1 MKDTKYIYASFT
13 KLDPKD
19 AGDVDEDLTYSD
31 DEKAL
36 DNYVKKLQKSDKKKF
51 DDGEAVKVYLHELNS
66 DGVPVPVRCVEITKT
81 EDDKGYSSE
90 QVEEYD
96 LPDDF
101 KPYGEN
107 DDSEKSDDSDEGKE
121 TDNDSED
128 DDESK
133 DKEKKDDEKS
143 SDEEESDEDEKEA
156 EEAAILTD
164 IGYDA
169 LFESGIINESW
180 YLFHEPQEDK
190 EKVKDIKKFR
200 DYKYTHLDDLKE
212 KGIPVVGK
220 KTLKRAKDYDKFM
233 ATDLARYNHYKAT
246 THQDFPNRETKAR
259 WDSTDHLQEYRD
271 RDFAKANKRVV
282 ERKYAQQRAKAKER
296 ALELKKLKDARAAA
310 ATKEKIKNKVDDVK
324 KKAYD
329 KFGGGSHKTGR
340 PVTEAVDYAAF
351 LIGNIY
357 PYEATSFEE
366 FVSELDENMGILL
379 ESAVE
384 IDDLD
389 KEALAITEAYV
400 QEATLSF
407 KNRKKLSDDDFGVPS
422 KRKFPLNDKAHVK
435 AAIQRFNYVDS
446 EDEREL
452 AKRII
457 QRMKDFNMM
466 NDVHVGEDN
475 RFKKYLDSA
484 YKDFKESFDVFPF
497 PVAREFS
504 VGAMLPMMGNT
515 KGWGTP
521 LANDSIENVVDR
533 TNAEINN
540 GAVFYNS
547 NDMINDSGI
556 SMTDGV
562 IKMESVIPHKNLIFD
577 SEVAKLV
584 KSISDYIDN
593 PKNKFMEDILKKS
606 LNFRK
611 NIYNIKLKDDKS
623 GNDANKVINKIKFA
637 GFRDLDDQGVK
648 AVYEKEV
655 QNLILTLTYDT
666 VADRIRITYEE
677 KEGTGKAT
685 KESVEVMVETP
696 DYNRLLSDLDV
707 AYDDA
712 TYIINNAPELSANEK
727 KDRLAR
733 IERNYNQ
740 AKSDISRRQLGTNF
754 FGSFGRKIDAN
765 GGYSRLWINSL
776 ITPEMML
783 KDYER
788 IMNTASTVN
797 TARYVLQK
805 DEDKTALGAAA
816 AVGGTAMSQ
825 YRLANAR
832 KKMEELRA
840 ERHAQVGIDDDVFE
854 SAVMT
859 EGFIDAF
866 NRFKTRMNLKADRR
880 KYSNVYNKMTTNTIN
895 SLNKPPKCM
904 TVNFDELRDIIIKI
918 DALDKSM
925 VANNSYIYSN
935 KQYKPFRMPDSTKI
949 GSMGFN
955 DFCRYIADTKRYD
968 NVNWTT
974 YVDRMHDFGHIAEY
988 CVKESTEGDYSGEQ
1002 SEALFDL
1009 AIIAASVVTNGKSY
1023 YDMAL
1028 KVSTMS
1034 EEDLNRTF
1042 LSRNDYASWKS
1053 GAKYSDP
1060 QLILSEASKED
1071 IDPDITDVI
1080 NKLNNLGYTTKYS
1093 CSGHTKSRIKED
1105 GYRNGIYHGALYT
1118 TARIVFADDYKLN
1131 PPKGWKKKTFDGKIG
1146 FYPEVKHYDY
1156 SQGVPD
1162 DAFDEWKKEYM
1173 ASLRDW
1179 VDKLDKKPGP
1189 DENSK
1194 SKED

>member
-1 MKDTKYIYASFT
+1 MKDTKYIYASFM

-19 AGDVDEDLTYSD
+19 AGNVDEDLTYSD

-36 DNYVKKLQKSDKKKF
+36 DNYVKKLQKSDRKKF

-66 DGVPVPVRCVEITKT
+66 DGVPVPVRCVEIIKT

-101 KPYGEN
+101 KPYGEK
-107 DDSEKSDDSDEGKE
+107 DDSKKSDESDGEEKGENKKSSDKDDDSDE
-121 TDNDSED
+121 
-128 DDESK
+128 
-133 DKEKKDDEKS
+133 
-143 SDEEESDEDEKEA
+143 DEEEA

-169 LFESGIINESW
+169 LLEAGVINEAW
-180 YLFHEPQEDK
+180 YIFHQPQEDK
-190 EKVKDIKKFR
+190 EKVKEIKKMR
-200 DYKYTHLDDLKE
+200 DYHYTHLNDLKDA
-212 KGIPVVGK
+212 GIPVVGK

-233 ATDLARYNHYKAT
+233 AKDLARYNHYQAT
-246 THQDFPNRETKAR
+246 THQDYPNNETRSR
-259 WDSTDHLQEYRD
+259 WERTDHAQEIWD
-271 RDFAKANKRVV
+271 RRYAKQNRKIV
-282 ERKYAQQRAKAKER
+282 EGEYNAQRKEAKKR

-310 ATKEKIKNKVDDVK
+310 ATKEKIKNKVEDVK

-329 KFGGGSHKTGR
+329 KLSGGSHKTGK

-366 FVSELDENMGILL
+366 FVSELDGNMGILL
-379 ESAVE
+379 ESATE

-446 EDEREL
+446 EDEGEL

-504 VGAMLPMMGNT
+504 VGAMLPMMGST

-547 NDMINDSGI
+547 DDMVNDSGI

-577 SEVAKLV
+577 SEVVKLV

-623 GNDANKVINKIKFA
+623 GNDANKVINKIKSA

-677 KEGTGKAT
+677 KEGTGKVA
-685 KESVEVMVETP
+685 KESVEVIVEGWFGKRFSNGDIKYAQNAVSQCLNDYQGIKQSMSLSFMKYNDTSGVIFAVFKCNDGTTSKFDDDMSKLIADVKKMLARRNLGMYHFGSNTGEVYFVLTKYGQYDESVMTESP
-696 DYNRLLSDLDV
+696 DYGRLLSDLEI
-707 AYDDA
+707 AHDDA
-712 TYIINNAPELSANEK
+712 IYIINNAPKLNSRE
-727 KDRLAR
+727 RRAR
-733 IERNYNQ
+733 IGEVERNYNQ
-740 AKSDISRRQLGTNF
+740 VKSSITRRSLGTNF
-754 FGSFGRKIDAN
+754 FGALGRKLDSN
-765 GGYSRLWINSL
+765 GSYSRAMISKV
-776 ITPEMML
+776 ITPDML
-783 KDYER
+783 LNDMER
-788 IMNTASTVN
+788 VSGT
-797 TARYVLQK
+797 
-805 DEDKTALGAAA
+805 AAA
-816 AVGGTAMSQ
+816 AAAASTAFTPSE
-825 YRLANAR
+825 YRTIATDAPAATASVIATLRLAKASETMN
-832 KKMEELRA
+832 ELRN
-840 ERHAQVGIDDDVFE
+840 ERHEKLGLDDDDDIFE
-854 SAVMT
+854 ST
-859 EGFIDAF
+859 FI
-866 NRFKTRMNLKADRR
+866 
-880 KYSNVYNKMTTNTIN
+880 
-895 SLNKPPKCM
+895 
-904 TVNFDELRDIIIKI
+904 
-918 DALDKSM
+918 
-925 VANNSYIYSN
+925 
-935 KQYKPFRMPDSTKI
+935 
-949 GSMGFN
+949 
-955 DFCRYIADTKRYD
+955 
-968 NVNWTT
+968 
-974 YVDRMHDFGHIAEY
+974 
-988 CVKESTEGDYSGEQ
+988 
-1002 SEALFDL
+1002 
-1009 AIIAASVVTNGKSY
+1009 
-1023 YDMAL
+1023 
-1028 KVSTMS
+1028 
-1034 EEDLNRTF
+1034 
-1042 LSRNDYASWKS
+1042 
-1053 GAKYSDP
+1053 
-1060 QLILSEASKED
+1060 EASKED

-1080 NKLNNLGYTTKYS
+1080 DKLNKLGYTTKYS

-1162 DAFDEWKKEYM
+1162 DAFDEWKKDYM
-1173 ASLRDW
+1173 SSLRDW

>member
-1 MKDTKYIYASFT
+1 MKDTKYIYASFM

-66 DGVPVPVRCVEITKT
+66 DGVPVPVRCIEITKT

-101 KPYGEN
+101 KPYGEKN
-107 DDSEKSDDSDEGKE
+107 DSEKSDESDDAEDKESSDEKDDSD
-121 TDNDSED
+121 ED
-128 DDESK
+128 DDE
-133 DKEKKDDEKS
+133 ET
-143 SDEEESDEDEKEA
+143 EA

-164 IGYDA
+164 IGYNA
-169 LFESGIINESW
+169 LLEAGIINESW
-180 YLFHEPQEDK
+180 YLFHQPQEDK
-190 EKVKDIKKFR
+190 EKVKEIEKLR

-220 KTLKRAKDYDKFM
+220 KTLKRARDCDKWM
-233 ATDLARYNHYKAT
+233 AKDLAGYNHWKAT
-246 THQDFPNRETKAR
+246 THQDYPNKETRDR
-259 WDSTDHLQEYRD
+259 WERTDHLQEYFD
-271 RDFAKANKRVV
+271 RDNTKANKRIV
-282 ERKYAQQRAKAKER
+282 ERAYRHDRRLAKQR
-296 ALELKKLKDARAAA
+296 ALELKKLKDSRAAA
-310 ATKEKIKNKVDDVK
+310 ERKKEMDAKKEQFKNKLNDVK

-329 KFGGGSHKTGR
+329 KIGGGSHKDGK
-340 PVTEAVDYAAF
+340 PVTEAMDYAAF

-379 ESAVE
+379 ESATE
-384 IDDLD
+384 LDDLD
-389 KEALAITEAYV
+389 KKALAITETYV

-475 RFKKYLDSA
+475 RFKKYLDSE
-484 YKDFKESFDVFPF
+484 YKDFKESFDIFPF

-556 SMTDGV
+556 SMTDGI

-623 GNDANKVINKIKFA
+623 GNDANKVINKIKSA

-655 QNLILTLTYDT
+655 QNLIITLTYDT
-666 VADRIRITYEE
+666 VADRIRVTYEE
-677 KEGTGKAT
+677 KEETGKAT
-685 KESVEVMVETP
+685 KESVEVIVEGWYDKPFTSYDIKYARNVMARYLSKYPSLKDSMDLDCALDTLGTDGGTTIAILEYPGNDLHRIDKEIARYLNEVNVELTTFGYSVYVDPDDNEEVFFFLTKAKRYTPYRESVMTESP
-696 DYNRLLSDLDV
+696 DYNRLLSDLEV
-707 AYDDA
+707 ARDDA
-712 TYIINNAPELSANEK
+712 TYIINNAPGLNPREK
-727 KDRLAR
+727 KVRLAEV
-733 IERNYNQ
+733 ERNYNQ
-740 AKSDISRRQLGTNF
+740 VKSSITRRSLGTNF
-754 FGSFGRKIDAN
+754 FGALGRKLDSN
-765 GGYSRLWINSL
+765 GSYSRVLINKV
-776 ITPEMML
+776 ITPGML
-783 KDYER
+783 LNDMER
-788 IMNTASTVN
+788 VGSAAAAAAAASTVFTPSEYRTIATDAPAA
-797 TARYVLQK
+797 TASVIATL
-805 DEDKTALGAAA
+805 
-816 AVGGTAMSQ
+816 
-825 YRLANAR
+825 RLAKASETMNN
-832 KKMEELRA
+832 LRN
-840 ERHAQVGIDDDVFE
+840 ERHEKLGIDDDVFE
-854 SAVMT
+854 S
-859 EGFIDAF
+859 
-866 NRFKTRMNLKADRR
+866 
-880 KYSNVYNKMTTNTIN
+880 
-895 SLNKPPKCM
+895 
-904 TVNFDELRDIIIKI
+904 
-918 DALDKSM
+918 
-925 VANNSYIYSN
+925 VA
-935 KQYKPFRMPDSTKI
+935 M
-949 GSMGFN
+949 
-955 DFCRYIADTKRYD
+955 
-968 NVNWTT
+968 
-974 YVDRMHDFGHIAEY
+974 
-988 CVKESTEGDYSGEQ
+988 
-1002 SEALFDL
+1002 
-1009 AIIAASVVTNGKSY
+1009 
-1023 YDMAL
+1023 
-1028 KVSTMS
+1028 
-1034 EEDLNRTF
+1034 
-1042 LSRNDYASWKS
+1042 
-1053 GAKYSDP
+1053 
-1060 QLILSEASKED
+1060 EASKED

-1080 NKLNNLGYTTKYS
+1080 NKLNKLGYTTKYS

-1146 FYPEVKHYDY
+1146 FYPEIKQYDY

-1162 DAFDEWKKEYM
+1162 DAFDEWKKDYM

-1189 DENSK
+1189 DEDSK
-1194 SKED
+1194 SKEN

>member
-1 MKDTKYIYASFT
+1 MKDTKYIYASFM

-36 DNYVKKLQKSDKKKF
+36 DNYVKRLQKSDKKKF

-66 DGVPVPVRCVEITKT
+66 DGVPVPVKCIEITKT

-101 KPYGEN
+101 KPYGEK
-107 DDSEKSDDSDEGKE
+107 DDSEKSDDHGDEKDDKGSSDEK
-121 TDNDSED
+121 DDSDED
-128 DDESK
+128 DDE
-133 DKEKKDDEKS
+133 
-143 SDEEESDEDEKEA
+143 EET

-169 LFESGIINESW
+169 LLEAGIINESW
-180 YLFHEPQEDK
+180 YLFNQPQEDK
-190 EKVKDIKKFR
+190 EKVKEIEKLR
-200 DYKYTHLDDLKE
+200 TYRYTHLDDLKE

-220 KTLKRAKDYDKFM
+220 KTLKRAKDCDKWM
-233 ATDLARYNHYKAT
+233 ATDLARYNHWKAT
-246 THQDFPNRETKAR
+246 THQDYPNKETRDR
-259 WDSTDHLQEYRD
+259 WERTDHLQEYDD
-271 RDFAKANKRVV
+271 RDNAKANKRIV
-282 ERKYAQQRAKAKER
+282 ERAYRHDRRLAKER
-296 ALELKKLKDARAAA
+296 ALELKKLKDSRAAA
-310 ATKEKIKNKVDDVK
+310 ERKKEMDAKKEKFKSKFNDVK

-329 KFGGGSHKTGR
+329 KIGGGSHKDVK

-357 PYEATSFEE
+357 PYEVTYFEE
-366 FVSELDENMGILL
+366 FVSELDENMAILL
-379 ESAVE
+379 ESASE

-466 NDVHVGEDN
+466 NDVHIGDDN
-475 RFKKYLDSA
+475 RFKKYLDSE

-504 VGAMLPMMGNT
+504 VGTMLPMMGST

-547 NDMINDSGI
+547 DDMINDSGI
-556 SMTDGV
+556 SMTDGI

-623 GNDANKVINKIKFA
+623 GNDANKVINKIKSA

-648 AVYEKEV
+648 AVYEKEI

-666 VADRIRITYEE
+666 VADRIRVTYEE
-677 KEGTGKAT
+677 KESAGKAT
-685 KESVEVMVETP
+685 KESVEVMVESP
-696 DYNRLLSDLDV
+696 DYNKILSDLEV
-707 AYDDA
+707 AHDDA
-712 TYIINNAPELSANEK
+712 IYIINNAPGLNPREK
-727 KDRLAR
+727 KVRLAEV
-733 IERNYNQ
+733 ERNYNQ
-740 AKSDISRRQLGTNF
+740 VKNSITRRNLGTNF
-754 FGSFGRKIDAN
+754 FGAVGRKLDHN
-765 GGYSRLWINSL
+765 GAYSKILIGKI
-776 ITPEMML
+776 ITPDMLLNDMERVGNAMTAVGVAGTMMTPA
-783 KDYER
+783 ENR
-788 IMNTASTVN
+788 TIASN
-797 TARYVLQK
+797 
-805 DEDKTALGAAA
+805 AAA
-816 AVGGTAMSQ
+816 TTGAIMSSM
-825 YRLANAR
+825 RLAKAAETMND
-832 KKMEELRA
+832 LRN
-840 ERHAQVGIDDDVFE
+840 ERHEQLGLDDDVFE
-854 SAVMT
+854 SSFA
-859 EGFIDAF
+859 
-866 NRFKTRMNLKADRR
+866 
-880 KYSNVYNKMTTNTIN
+880 
-895 SLNKPPKCM
+895 
-904 TVNFDELRDIIIKI
+904 
-918 DALDKSM
+918 
-925 VANNSYIYSN
+925 
-935 KQYKPFRMPDSTKI
+935 
-949 GSMGFN
+949 
-955 DFCRYIADTKRYD
+955 
-968 NVNWTT
+968 
-974 YVDRMHDFGHIAEY
+974 
-988 CVKESTEGDYSGEQ
+988 
-1002 SEALFDL
+1002 
-1009 AIIAASVVTNGKSY
+1009 
-1023 YDMAL
+1023 
-1028 KVSTMS
+1028 
-1034 EEDLNRTF
+1034 
-1042 LSRNDYASWKS
+1042 
-1053 GAKYSDP
+1053 
-1060 QLILSEASKED
+1060 EASKED

-1080 NKLNNLGYTTKYS
+1080 NKLNKLGYTTKYS

-1131 PPKGWKKKTFDGKIG
+1131 PPKGWKKKTFDGKIS

-1162 DAFDEWKKEYM
+1162 DAFDEWKKDYM

-1189 DENSK
+1189 VTESESLKRYDLKPLKSVGPIKFGMSRDDVHKLMGEDRNEFKKSSSSK
-1194 SKED
+1194 SKTDDYKDFHVFYDVDGNVEAVEFFDGSEITLGGKVIFPIATDDIEGAIPGIKRSGNSFTDTEKSIGIEANSSNAKSILVGDEGYYD